1 MVVVYSI
8 PSSSYQP
15 GSEPEPTLDEV
26 EILGPPPALSATGP
40 AADKIAKLRLKV
52 NGSTLHAVKARIVM
66 TRQQPIAAGSW
77 APAGGNWTY
86 IGTPSSGAYEA
97 EWDLAAATSMSPT
110 ANSQQDFA
118 VGFTPGLPGLYRFT
132 YSISATE
139 LVGTVETYQD
149 VIITA

>member
-97 EWDLAAATSMSPT
+97 EWDLAAAHREL
-110 ANSQQDFA
+110 AAGLRRRLHAGAAGA
-118 VGFTPGLPGLYRFT
+118 V
-132 YSISATE
+132 SIH
-139 LVGTVETYQD
+139 LLD
-149 VIITA
+149 LCH